1 MNITEEIHKLTVDKL
16 VLRFIDRA
24 LDGGVPMN
32 EEEEVAYGYF
42 QARATDDYHLNISIM
57 KELA

>member
-1 MNITEEIHKLTVDKL
+1 MNITEEIYKLTVDKL

-32 EEEEVAYGYF
+32 EEEEVAYGHL
-42 QARATDDYHLNISIM
+42 QARVTGDRYLNLAIM
-57 KELA
+57 EKLA